1 MTADRWTQVV
11 RHQLGLGRLLP
22 LGLPRDG
29 AWITEE
35 AAESALRRAADAVD
49 GVRLGGLRI
58 ALADPDRTGTPAVP
72 PPPSALPPGPLR
84 VTAEFLASAD
94 PTVPDVEPLP
104 ATAARLRLALATA
117 ATRGLGLD
125 VTEVDL
131 QVTDLLEEGE
141 TPAAFPTDE
150 ERRVPAAV
158 PPDDVRSTQT
168 PASAADVPVTQT
180 AVPAVGVPVAQT
192 AVPADGVPDTPAA
205 VPADGVRETR
215 ASAGSADD
223 PRKASIAAPADDVR
237 RAPMPKDPEQARIA
251 AAVLAVPGVTRLTDA
266 LGRPVHVETAP
277 ATEPALPRR
286 HIRVEIAVSR
296 EERAVDV
303 ARAVRTA
310 IAEAVRDTP
319 SVAVLV
325 TAVSREA
332 RP

>member
-35 AAESALRRAADAVD
+35 AAESALRRAADSVD
-49 GVRLGGLRI
+49 GVRLGALRI

-94 PTVPDVEPLP
+94 PAVPDIEPLP

-131 QVTDLLEEGE
+131 QVTDLLEEDE
-141 TPAAFPTDE
+141 TPAALPADE
-150 ERRVPAAV
+150 ERRAPAAV
-158 PPDDVRSTQT
+158 PPDDARSTQT
-168 PASAADVPVTQT
+168 PASAAD
-180 AVPAVGVPVAQT
+180 VPVAQT

-205 VPADGVRETR
+205 VPADGARETR

-237 RAPMPKDPEQARIA
+237 RAPLPKDPEQARIA

-310 IAEAVRDTP
+310 IAEAARDTP